1 MKVCFLRNDGSQ
13 IWAGDKEQI
22 LQDIEDN
29 YSYEVAEELKR
40 EREYYEDLEDG
51 IVSLQDTDLDSAYE
65 DISYLTSTLLE
76 IEEMIEGFENE
87 EYSKKKVLSLLENIK
102 EICHNR
108 SWEELMKKVSL
119 PIVEFYLGGIEK
131 WREKERKI

>member
-29 YSYEVAEELKR
+29 YSYELADELKR
-40 EREYYEDLEDG
+40 ERKYYNDLENK

-76 IEEMIEGFENE
+76 IEEMIEGFKNK
-87 EYSKKKVLSLLENIK
+87 EYSKKKVLSLLESIK
-102 EICHNR
+102 KICHNR
-108 SWEELMKKVSL
+108 S
-119 PIVEFYLGGIEK
+119 
-131 WREKERKI
+131 

>member
-29 YSYEVAEELKR
+29 YSYEIADELKR
-40 EREYYEDLEDG
+40 EKEYYENLEDG
-51 IVSLQDTDLDSAYE
+51 IISLQDTDLDSAYE
-65 DISYLTSTLLE
+65 DISYLKSTLLE
-76 IEEMIEGFENE
+76 IEEMIEDFESEKYN
-87 EYSKKKVLSLLENIK
+87 KKRILSLLENIK

-108 SWEELMKKVSL
+108 S
-119 PIVEFYLGGIEK
+119 
-131 WREKERKI
+131 

>member
-29 YSYEVAEELKR
+29 YSYELADELKR
-40 EREYYEDLEDG
+40 EQEYYEDFRRWNHL
-51 IVSLQDTDLDSAYE
+51 IASTDLDSAYE

-108 SWEELMKKVSL
+108 S
-119 PIVEFYLGGIEK
+119 
-131 WREKERKI
+131 

>member
-29 YSYEVAEELKR
+29 YSYELADELKR

-51 IVSLQDTDLDSAYE
+51 IISLQDTDLDSAYE

-76 IEEMIEGFENE
+76 IEEMIE
-87 EYSKKKVLSLLENIK
+87 VLRMRNIVK
-102 EICHNR
+102 R
-108 SWEELMKKVSL
+108 K
-119 PIVEFYLGGIEK
+119 FYLF
-131 WREKERKI
+131 

>member
-29 YSYEVAEELKR
+29 YSYEIADELKR
-40 EREYYEDLEDG
+40 EQKYCDNLEDG
-51 IVSLQDTDLDSAYE
+51 IISLQDTDLDSAYE
-65 DISYLTSTLLE
+65 DISYLKSTLLE
-76 IEEMIEGFENE
+76 IEEMIEDFESEKYN
-87 EYSKKKVLSLLENIK
+87 KKRTLSLLENIK

-108 SWEELMKKVSL
+108 S
-119 PIVEFYLGGIEK
+119 
-131 WREKERKI
+131 

>member
-40 EREYYEDLEDG
+40 EREYYENLEDG
-51 IVSLQDTDLDSAYE
+51 IISLQDTDLDSAYE

-108 SWEELMKKVSL
+108 SWKEFMEKVSL

-131 WREKERKI
+131 WRGKERKI

>member
-1 MKVCFLRNDGSQ
+1 MKVCFLRNDRSQ

-29 YSYEVAEELKR
+29 YSYELKR

-51 IVSLQDTDLDSAYE
+51 IISLQDTDLDSAYE

-87 EYSKKKVLSLLENIK
+87 EYSKKKVLSLLESIK

-108 SWEELMKKVSL
+108 S
-119 PIVEFYLGGIEK
+119 
-131 WREKERKI
+131 

>member
-1 MKVCFLRNDGSQ
+1 MNCSKIVCWLKILKWLAFNGNEGYRLKVCFLRNDGSQ

-29 YSYEVAEELKR
+29 YSYELADELKR

-51 IVSLQDTDLDSAYE
+51 IISLQDTDLDSAYE
-65 DISYLTSTLLE
+65 NISYLTSTLLE

-108 SWEELMKKVSL
+108 S
-119 PIVEFYLGGIEK
+119 
-131 WREKERKI
+131 

>member
-29 YSYEVAEELKR
+29 YSYELADELKR

-51 IVSLQDTDLDSAYE
+51 IISLQNTDLDSAYE
-65 DISYLTSTLLE
+65 DIFYLKSTLLE
-76 IEEMIEGFENE
+76 IEEMIEDFESKKYN
-87 EYSKKKVLSLLENIK
+87 KKKVLSLLEDIK
-102 EICHNR
+102 GICHNR
-108 SWEELMKKVSL
+108 S
-119 PIVEFYLGGIEK
+119 
-131 WREKERKI
+131 

>member
-13 IWAGDKEQI
+13 IWAGNKEQI

-29 YSYEVAEELKR
+29 YSYELADELKR

-51 IVSLQDTDLDSAYE
+51 IISLQDTDLDSAYE

-76 IEEMIEGFENE
+76 IEEMIESFENE
-87 EYSKKKVLSLLENIK
+87 EYSKKKVLSLLESIK

-108 SWEELMKKVSL
+108 S
-119 PIVEFYLGGIEK
+119 
-131 WREKERKI
+131 